1 MSEQLSTALVTGGS
15 RGIGKAIAETLAKA
29 GYQVYLTYVSK
40 ADEAEAVARNI
51 VAAGGKACAFRL
63 DVADAEAVAAFFK
76 ERIKD
81 QVELDVLV
89 NNAGITKDGLMLR
102 MKDEDFDRVIQTN
115 LRGAF
120 VCVREAA
127 KIMTRQRHGRIINI
141 SSVVGQMG
149 NAGQINYASAKA
161 GLIGLTKSAAK
172 ELAGRNVTVNAVA
185 PGFVETDMTASLP
198 DDVRAAYIDAIP
210 LKRLGTPQDIADA
223 VAFLA
228 SPGAG
233 YITRSE
239 EDRLSPSTAECTVN
253 RRAAFAARTGGFR
266 FAEASTQGT
275 GHYAPLQHKKNK
287 TGRIPPCPLKNRS
300 KRSSWNSLA

>member
-1 MSEQLSTALVTGGS
+1 MLNGKVAVVTGAS
-15 RGIGKAIAETLAKA
+15 RGIGRQIAISMAKEGAVVIVNYNGSAAKA
-29 GYQVYLTYVSK
+29 EEVVKEITEAGGQ
-40 ADEAEAVARNI
+40 AEAVQCNVSDYSA
-51 VAAGGKACAFRL
+51 
-63 DVADAEAVAAFFK
+63 AEAFLK
-76 ERIKD
+76 DIISRYKRID
-81 QVELDVLV
+81 ILV

-233 YITRSE
+233 YITGQVIRV
-239 EDRLSPSTAECTVN
+239 D
-253 RRAAFAARTGGFR
+253 GGM
-266 FAEASTQGT
+266 
-275 GHYAPLQHKKNK
+275 
-287 TGRIPPCPLKNRS
+287 
-300 KRSSWNSLA
+300 SL